1 MRIIFLNS
9 WFGKAGEPFLDF
21 IKDESAK
28 TDIYCLVEVSPHLYS
43 NLSKKLPGFNGFY
56 QKGLNSEVLKTVCGQ
71 TIFLRKDINVEKE
84 GKITIYRQSD
94 EDVGFMQ
101 FSELKVGK
109 KTIWLGNVHGKSLP
123 GDKLDT
129 PVRLQQSG
137 KIIDF
142 FAQKKGLKIIGGD
155 FNLNPDTKSIAMFEA
170 VGYINLIKKF
180 DIKNTRNHLS
190 WEQAERQS
198 KEEGKKFFGRQHFA
212 DYVFVSPEV
221 KIIKFEVPY
230 SEVSDHL
237 PQILEFDL

>member
-170 VGYINLIKKF
+170 VGYIKESEGSETDVVGFIKKF
-180 DIKNTRNHLS
+180 VKTTPKKAKEMREKLRELKERN
-190 WEQAERQS
+190 ER
-198 KEEGKKFFGRQHFA
+198 F
-212 DYVFVSPEV
+212 
-221 KIIKFEVPY
+221 KIYCNI
-230 SEVSDHL
+230 
-237 PQILEFDL
+237 